1 MDNLFE
7 NDPLDELDE
16 PNQMPLSK
24 KFDFFR
30 KLVKKVKNTNSLV
43 VKIEF
48 TPLSLSGLTKKLTKC
63 FP

>member
-16 PNQMPLSK
+16 PNQMPPSK

-48 TPLSLSGLTKKLTKC
+48 TPLSLS
-63 FP
+63 